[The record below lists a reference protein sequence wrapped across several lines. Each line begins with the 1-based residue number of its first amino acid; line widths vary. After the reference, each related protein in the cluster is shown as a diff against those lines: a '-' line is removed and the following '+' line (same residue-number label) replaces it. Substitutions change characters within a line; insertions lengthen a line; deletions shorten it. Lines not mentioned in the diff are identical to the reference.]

1 MQNNALL
8 TLQLISSALFILLL
22 FGGVW
27 ILKNYQKLFGVDP
40 DMPSENS
47 SSLTYNK
54 LQVITIWLH
63 ALLLTGAFALLLH

>member
-8 TLQLISSALFILLL
+8 ALQLISTALFILLL

-27 ILKNYQKLFGVDP
+27 ILKNYQRLFGSDK

-54 LQVITIWLH
+54 LQVIALWLH
-63 ALLLTGAFALLLH
+63 ALLLTGGFALLLH